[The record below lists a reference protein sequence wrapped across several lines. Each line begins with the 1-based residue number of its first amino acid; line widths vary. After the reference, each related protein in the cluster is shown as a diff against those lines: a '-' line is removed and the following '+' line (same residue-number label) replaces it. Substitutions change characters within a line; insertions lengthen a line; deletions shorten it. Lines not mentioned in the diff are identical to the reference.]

1 VSEKKK
7 ILYISLRSDFGGATM
22 HIDQLVQSFNNNYE
36 IYCAAPIEKPY
47 GVKWLEKLGNEK
59 FLELPH
65 RSFSVK
71 YLIRLIFFIK
81 RKKIDIIHA
90 HGKGAGI
97 YARFAKVFT
106 TNTYL
111 VYTLHGLHIAN
122 YTKSMKSFYI
132 FLERIL
138 GKLTNMFINVS
149 NGEKQVC
156 LDNKLFNVSK
166 SIVIY
171 NAIGNDEKNYP
182 AKDELRRKLYLPIE
196 RFLIISVIRF
206 NPQKNI
212 TAMLE
217 IAQKLSD
224 DKDIMFIIIGDG
236 EEKSKVEKIIS
247 ECKIDNVK
255 LLGYQKNINEYLL
268 ASDIF
273 LSTSLWEGLPYSL
286 IEATRAGIPIVAS
299 DVTGNNEVVFNKHNG
314 YLFQVDDIDS
324 AAKLLKKLR
333 CSNSTLKAYGQ
344 NSKRVF
350 KEHFILQ
357 NMLNKLEEVY
367 YEAGIVIK
375 RSDN

>member
-1 VSEKKK
+1 MSDKKK
-7 ILYISLRSDFGGATM
+7 ILYVSLRSDFGGATM
-22 HIDQLVQSFNNNYE
+22 HIDQLVQSFDKNYE
-36 IYCAAPIEKPY
+36 IYCAAPVEKPY
-47 GVKWLEKLGNEK
+47 GEKWLEKFGNEK

-71 YLIRLIFFIK
+71 HLIRLVLFIK
-81 RKKIDIIHA
+81 RNEIDIIHA

-97 YARFAKVFT
+97 YARLAKIFRPK
-106 TNTYL
+106 TYL

-122 YTKSMKSFYI
+122 YTKPMKYIYI
-132 FLERIL
+132 FLERVL

-156 LDNKLFNVSK
+156 LDNKLFTVSK
-166 SIVIY
+166 SKVIY
-171 NAIGNDEKNYP
+171 NAIENDENNYP
-182 AKDELRRKLYLPIE
+182 TKDELRRKLNLPIE
-196 RFLIISVIRF
+196 RFLILSVIRF

-224 DKDIMFIIIGDG
+224 DKNFMFILIGDG
-236 EEKSKVEKIIS
+236 EEKSSIEKKIS
-247 ECKIDNVK
+247 ESKIDNVK
-255 LLGYQKNINEYLL
+255 LLGYQKNINEFLF
-268 ASDIF
+268 ASDLF

-299 DVTGNNEVVFNKHNG
+299 DVIGNNEVVFDKHNG

-324 AAKLLKKLR
+324 AAQLLKELR
-333 CSNSTLKAYGQ
+333 VSNKILETFGQ

-350 KEHFILQ
+350 KEHFMLQ
-357 NMLNKLEEVY
+357 RMINKLNEVY
-367 YEAGIVIK
+367 SYTM
-375 RSDN
+375 